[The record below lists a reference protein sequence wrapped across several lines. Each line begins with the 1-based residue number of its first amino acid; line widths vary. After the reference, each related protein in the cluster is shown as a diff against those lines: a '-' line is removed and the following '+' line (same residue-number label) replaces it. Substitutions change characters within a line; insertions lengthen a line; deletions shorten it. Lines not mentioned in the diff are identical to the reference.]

1 MSLRPAAT
9 VTGSLAGLCALVL
22 TAVPAQA
29 APQTAPEAAPKAAPA
44 AGAPV
49 PIAHR
54 GASGY
59 APENTLAA
67 VDAARALDIRWVEND
82 VQRTRDG
89 ELVVMHDAT
98 LSRTTDVEEVFP
110 DRAPWR
116 VADFTAAEIAQLDAG
131 SWFDPLYAG
140 ERVPTL
146 EQYLRHLDRTGQN
159 LLLEIKR
166 PELYPGIEADIL
178 GELRSE
184 GWLDRRHVR
193 SKLVIQ
199 SFGADSVRAVHDQAP
214 AVRTGFLGTP
224 AVEEL
229 PRYARF
235 SDQINPPHTTLTEEY
250 VRQVHALKGPHGKPL
265 EVFTWTVNSAE
276 AARRVAAMGVD
287 GIISNYPD
295 VVRDATR
302 AGTGN
307 AARDAVRD
315 GGREDS
321 PEAAREEAL
330 EEAREEAREAA
341 REAGAS

>member
-1 MSLRPAAT
+1 MSLRPAAI

-22 TAVPAQA
+22 SAASAQS
-29 APQTAPEAAPKAAPA
+29 APRAEPEDTPRAAAPA
-44 AGAPV
+44 AQPPV
-49 PIAHR
+49 PVAHR

-67 VDAARALDIRWVEND
+67 VDAARALGVTWVEND

-110 DRAPWR
+110 GRAPWR
-116 VADFTAAEIAQLDAG
+116 VADFTAAEIARLDAG

-178 GELRSE
+178 GELRGE
-184 GWLDRRHVR
+184 GWLDQRHVR
-193 SKLVIQ
+193 SRLVIQ

-224 AVEEL
+224 AVGEL

-295 VVRDATR
+295 VVRD
-302 AGTGN
+302 G
-307 AARDAVRD
+307 V
-315 GGREDS
+315 
-321 PEAAREEAL
+321 EETAP
-330 EEAREEAREAA
+330 EEAREA
-341 REAGAS
+341 GLPSSAS